1 MFKVLRRWWKY
12 MTARLSGS
20 FNERADPKGQLEQA
34 KMQEQMNKA
43 MTTLSE
49 TVGEDVPTLEEVREK
64 IEARYAKAKGMSE
77 LTGGSVEA
85 RMLEVEQA
93 SMNAQAQTRLAEI
106 RAQLGLAPA
115 TPAADEVAPTPE
127 AATE

>member
-1 MFKVLRRWWKY
+1 
-12 MTARLSGS
+12 
-20 FNERADPKGQLEQA
+20 
-34 KMQEQMNKA
+34 

-77 LTGGSVEA
+77 LTGSSVEA

-106 RAQLGLAPA
+106 RAQLGLPPAAEAPGEASAPA
-115 TPAADEVAPTPE
+115 EPAEQPASEPAPESGT
-127 AATE
+127 AST

>member
-1 MFKVLRRWWKY
+1 
-12 MTARLSGS
+12 
-20 FNERADPKGQLEQA
+20 
-34 KMQEQMNKA
+34 MQEQMNKA

-49 TVGEDVPTLEEVREK
+49 TVGEDVPTLEEVRDK

-77 LTGGSVEA
+77 LTGSSVEA

-115 TPAADEVAPTPE
+115 ATEPAGEVAAPAAEGAP
-127 AATE
+127 AAEPAAEPGPTSSPG